1 MEPGSWTGVSGV
13 WWCMMF
19 VSFMIL
25 DFTPAPKHLP
35 GHMLI
40 DRTHIP
46 YTCMNKHNMHAWPY
60 FFTPSSPGLQH
71 PTVLTR
77 SRVSIPRHQRCN
89 SKTKLQGVST
99 RFSKLFWSTIL
110 SYKYKRRWNVQ
121 YSIKIVPCTFF
132 LPRNNLDFPSFFANG
147 LCHKVQGR
155 PASGSWMEWT
165 YGENKNPFLN
175 NEILI
180 YTWTGP
186 IPI

>member
-19 VSFMIL
+19 VSFTIL

-99 RFSKLFWSTIL
+99 RFSKLFWS
-110 SYKYKRRWNVQ
+110 W
-121 YSIKIVPCTFF
+121 
-132 LPRNNLDFPSFFANG
+132 
-147 LCHKVQGR
+147 
-155 PASGSWMEWT
+155 
-165 YGENKNPFLN
+165 PFLAIN
-175 NEILI
+175 IRGIETYNTQLKLSHAHFSCQETIWIFPVFLQTVFVTRCRDVLPVEAGWNEHMVKTKIRSSTMK
-180 YTWTGP
+180 Y
-186 IPI
+186 